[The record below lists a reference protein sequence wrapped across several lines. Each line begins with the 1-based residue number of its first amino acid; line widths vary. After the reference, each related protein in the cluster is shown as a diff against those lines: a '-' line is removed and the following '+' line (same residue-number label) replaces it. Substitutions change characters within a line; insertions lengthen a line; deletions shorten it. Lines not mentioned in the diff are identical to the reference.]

1 MRESVGQG
9 HINADYSESVVM
21 RTTAMDWQE
30 SPSPKVWRKRLDL
43 SGPREQGRVTS
54 IVRYDRSSKFPPHP
68 HPDGEEILVL
78 DGVFSDQS
86 GDYSAGTFLL
96 NPEGFEHAPFS
107 KEGCIL
113 FVKLRQYPGG
123 NRTQVN
129 INLLDAPWQD
139 NGKGQSS
146 LVLYNEQN
154 HPERIEMMRLEPGS
168 ALTIQSGAGGAELFL
183 LSGSLENSGERFA
196 TGDWLRWPTQEDRVF
211 TAIDTVTVYVKTGHL
226 PV

>member
-1 MRESVGQG
+1 MRASVSQG
-9 HINADYSESVVM
+9 HINADYLESVVM

-30 SPSPKVWRKRLDL
+30 SPSPKVSRKRLDL
-43 SGPREQGRVTS
+43 SGPREHGRVTS

-78 DGVFSDQS
+78 DGVFSDQN
-86 GDYSAGTFLL
+86 GDFSAGTFLL

-107 KEGCIL
+107 NEGCML

-123 NRTQVN
+123 NRKQVN
-129 INLLDAPWQD
+129 INMLDATWQD
-139 NGKGQSS
+139 IGNGHSS
-146 LVLYNEQN
+146 LMLYEESD
-154 HPERIEMMRLEPGS
+154 HPERIEMMRLELDS
-168 ALTIQSGAGGAELFL
+168 ELKIQSGAGGAELFL
-183 LSGSLENSGERFA
+183 LSGALENSGECFS